1 MVIECKLCDFIF
13 TSLFSAG
20 SSGLFATSPEEWDL
34 FPTKPASQKKLVRA
48 AIHLH
53 TASNFAFFSPLPI
66 LFLSYPPSSLPLS
79 YVPSS
84 LPLSYL
90 PSSFS
95 PFLTLSLSFSH
106 FVPLF
111 PSSFSLL
118 PFSLQPEVARKIKT
132 SVNLT
137 ESTVTSPVVSPSA
150 SKLKVGE
157 GGGERE
163 RRTRFTLQRPRLF
176 GTKLTQW
183 ILLGEL

>member
-20 SSGLFATSPEEWDL
+20 CSGLFATSPEEWNL
-34 FPTKPASQKKLVRA
+34 FPTKPTSQRKLVRA

-53 TASNFAFFSPLPI
+53 TASNFAISSPLLSSPLPI
-66 LFLSYPPSSLPLS
+66 LFLSNPPFSLPLS

-84 LPLSYL
+84 LPLSYP

-111 PSSFSLL
+111 LSLL
-118 PFSLQPEVARKIKT
+118 SPYFPSPCSRK
-132 SVNLT
+132 
-137 ESTVTSPVVSPSA
+137 
-150 SKLKVGE
+150 
-157 GGGERE
+157 
-163 RRTRFTLQRPRLF
+163 
-176 GTKLTQW
+176 
-183 ILLGEL
+183 